1 MRMETFTS
9 TALTLAS
16 GSDAS
21 RTILQLLITGYDLLN
36 WFQPQL
42 VELLTNL
49 TPMTS
54 VVSECNSELHDFH
67 CAFSLCVN
75 ISDLWI
81 SPGLHAVHWRHHML
95 VCQLRGT
102 ARRVGILECSL
113 QGNCTWPIHWYMN
126 PESEELLNF
135 GG

>member
-1 MRMETFTS
+1 METFTS

-49 TPMTS
+49 IPMTS
-54 VVSECNSELHDFH
+54 VVSESNSESHDFH
-67 CAFSLCVN
+67 CAFSLCLN
-75 ISDLWI
+75 IADLRI
-81 SPGLHAVHWRHHML
+81 SPGLHAVHRRHHTL
-95 VCQLRGT
+95 VYKLQGT
-102 ARRVGILECSL
+102 ARRVGILERSL
-113 QGNCTWPIHWYMN
+113 QGNYTWPIHWYMN
-126 PESEELLNF
+126 PESGELLRL